1 MGRSALWGFIAAAVV
16 VPSAA
21 LTQGVGQPGL
31 GALVATQVCAECHAV
46 AKREL
51 ASPNPGA
58 PAFETLASTPGI
70 TSIALF
76 AALQTSHRTMPNLI
90 FKGDD
95 MANVVAYILSLKPG
109 S

>member
-1 MGRSALWGFIAAAVV
+1 MGRSALWGFVAAAAV

-21 LTQGVGQPGL
+21 LTQEVGQPGL
-31 GALVATQVCAECHAV
+31 GALVATQVCAGCHAV
-46 AKREL
+46 AKGAV
-51 ASPNPGA
+51 ASPNPSA

-70 TSIALF
+70 TSTALF

-95 MANVVAYILSLKPG
+95 MANVVAYILSLKSG
-109 S
+109 T